1 MRRLL
6 ILLVLIPLACQAATP
21 QILSPPTIF
30 SNQPVLTQKPSAI
43 PATPSATPTPAPLH
57 LPLPSQTIVPTPQ
70 PTETFEARYHPD
82 GDLYVSDL
90 ISIEVIAPQEM
101 EAEDQQVGVRV
112 IRPSEKD
119 LGSAG
124 FQPFGIAGRSQATL
138 RWVWDTRELD
148 PGVYTLAYS
157 ILPDGP
163 TWTESILL
171 HPQSQIPPPQPQAH
185 WEEAENECCLLYY
198 ITGTDAARDL
208 SSLLENANT
217 QADLASRGLHTD
229 FERTIPLTMLSR
241 VLGHGGFAG
250 EEIYVS
256 YLDRN
261 YAGNDF
267 SMVLRHEMIHLLDGR
282 LGGDLRPSILVE
294 GLAVFL
300 SGGHYKPEP
309 IFSRAATLLDLG
321 WYIPLASLSDDFY
334 NSQHEIGYI
343 EGGALIQYLITT
355 YGWEAFSDFYRDIH
369 PAPNGGQS
377 QAIDNALQAHFDIT
391 FARLESQFISALKRR
406 PVNPDLRMDVR
417 LTVAYYNT
425 VRRYQQL
432 LDPSAYFLTAWLPSG
447 EEMRQ
452 RSIVADYLRHPT
464 TPKNVTIEDM
474 LVHADRQLRDGK
486 YAEAGRTIS
495 SINISLDQVQ
505 NLSVD
510 PLVAH

>member
-30 SNQPVLTQKPSAI
+30 SNQPVLTQEPSAI
-43 PATPSATPTPAPLH
+43 PATPSATPTPAALH
-57 LPLPSQTIVPTPQ
+57 LPLPSQTIVPTLQ
-70 PTETFEARYHPD
+70 TLEIFEARFHPD
-82 GDLYVSDL
+82 GDLYISDL

-101 EAEDQQVGVRV
+101 ETEDQQVEVRV
-112 IRPSEKD
+112 IKPLEKD

-138 RWVWDTRELD
+138 RWVWDTRDLN
-148 PGVYTLAYS
+148 PGVYTLEYS

-163 TWTESILL
+163 NWTESILL
-171 HPQSQIPPPQPQAH
+171 HPGSQIPPPQPQAH
-185 WEEAENECCLLYY
+185 WEEAENQCCLLHY

-208 SSLLENANT
+208 STLLEDADT
-217 QADLASRGLHTD
+217 QADLASRGLHAD
-229 FERTIPLTMLSR
+229 FERTIPLTLLSR

-267 SMVLRHEMIHLLDGR
+267 SLVLRHELIHLLDGR

-309 IFSRAATLLDLG
+309 IFARAATLLDLD
-321 WYIPLASLSDDFY
+321 WYIPLAILANDFY

-343 EGGALIQYLITT
+343 EGGALVQYLVTT

-369 PAPNGGQS
+369 PVPNGRQS
-377 QAIDNALQAHFDIT
+377 QAIDNALRAHFDIT
-391 FARLESQFISALKRR
+391 FAQLESQFIYALKRR
-406 PVNPDLRMDVR
+406 PINPDLRMDVR
-417 LTVAYYNT
+417 LTVAFYNT
-425 VRRYQQL
+425 VRRYQEL

-452 RSIVADYLRHPT
+452 RGIVADYLRHPT
-464 TPKNVTIEDM
+464 APQNVTTENM
-474 LVHADRQLRDGK
+474 LMRADRQLLDGK
-486 YAEAGRTIS
+486 YAEAERTIS
-495 SINISLDQVQ
+495 SINISLSQVQ
-505 NLSVD
+505 SEPAD
-510 PLVAH
+510 PLVVR